1 MDRIIQIDG
10 KDVKFR
16 ATARTPRLY
25 RGIIGRDMI
34 QDMNKL
40 GKAYRKAT
48 TIKEDATEEEKLE
61 AQMSA
66 ADLEIFENAAYI
78 MARHATPDS
87 IPSSPDE
94 WLDSFNMFSIYQ
106 ILPKLLELW
115 ALNNATTSTAKKK

>member
-1 MDRIIQIDG
+1 MDRIIEIDG
-10 KDVKFR
+10 KNVKFR

-40 GKAYRKAT
+40 SKAYRKAT
-48 TIKEDATEEEKLE
+48 TVKEDATEEEKLE

-78 MARHATPDS
+78 MARHATPDN
-87 IPSSPDE
+87 IPDNPDE